1 MAAPLPLRFYNP
13 VKELCKKVNLDY
25 ETVIGTG
32 LSPAM
37 REAFIC
43 AEIQKP
49 IEEIKA
55 EDKKFIK
62 HKKEFFN
69 RKYGGELPARETG
82 TGEVEDKGRV
92 RYDMGVN
99 VEYICAESREVDESS
114 TPPSSMATITTTANT
129 GSDFAG
135 VAGTRRAAKW
145 VPGRPAPS
153 R

>member
-32 LSPAM
+32 LSPVM

-49 IEEIKA
+49 IEDIKA
-55 EDKKFIK
+55 EDRKFIK
-62 HKKEFFN
+62 HKKEFFD
-69 RKYGGELPARETG
+69 RKYGGVVSTPETAG
-82 TGEVEDKGRV
+82 GEVQDKGRI

-99 VEYICAESREVDESS
+99 VEYVCPESRQVDES
-114 TPPSSMATITTTANT
+114 TAPPSSLATITTTAT
-129 GSDFAG
+129 GDFAG
-135 VAGTRRAAKW
+135 LSGSRRAAKW
-145 VPGRPAPS
+145 VPGRPAAA